1 MAQDKR
7 VKALEEA
14 EKKADEAV
22 ETLKKLHSSID
33 DPKINATTGQ
43 KTIARRN
50 ISKILSD
57 VDDAKKKFEQ
67 ELANANISEKYWKGV
82 KTAREKFHE
91 ELQILFPNINI
102 HDKKLAVTDEAF
114 DLFVLHM
121 YHKVAFLQKELEK
134 LQVNIKQY
142 MKLRKP
148 VCTAANYYTFYF
160 SDHC

>member
-1 MAQDKR
+1 MTFSNLRLKVAQEKR
-7 VKALEEA
+7 TQALKEA

-22 ETLKKLHSSID
+22 DNLRKLQGSID
-33 DPKINATTGQ
+33 DPKLDATPGQ

-50 ISKILSD
+50 ISRILSD
-57 VDDAKKKFEQ
+57 VDEAKKNFDQ
-67 ELANANISEKYWKGV
+67 EVANANISDKYWKGV

-102 HDKKLAVTDEAF
+102 HDKRLSVTDEAF

-134 LQVNIKQY
+134 MQVNVRTSLLLV
-142 MKLRKP
+142 KLHY
-148 VCTAANYYTFYF
+148 CNNF
-160 SDHC
+160 